1 MIIIISPAKNM
12 RKSEDWKEL
21 IDEGELS
28 CPRLYEKSNEVLA
41 HMKEYITEEIRA
53 IMKIKEELAQL
64 NYCRF
69 QRMKPISCCKNS
81 KNGKE
86 SPKFTGKTP
95 AIFAYDGIQYK
106 SISPES
112 ISKDGIEFLNDH
124 LRIIS
129 GLYGVLRPFD
139 MIDEYRLEMQTKV
152 KINDKANLYSFWDG
166 SISGNISEDLGGEGI
181 VLNLASKE
189 YSKTVEKYFDN
200 KKSES
205 KIKLIT
211 CTFKVEKAGKLKV
224 ESTASKK
231 ARGYMVRYIAENKID
246 DIEGVK
252 TFNID
257 GFTYSENESTEKE
270 IVFVKKVD

>member
-1 MIIIISPAKNM
+1 MITIISPAKNM

-21 IDEGELS
+21 IEDGELS
-28 CPRLYEKSNEVLA
+28 CPRLYEKSNEVLSQ
-41 HMKEYITEEIRA
+41 MKEYITEEIRA
-53 IMKIKEELAQL
+53 IMKIKENLAQL

-69 QRMKPISCCKNS
+69 QRMKPISCCKKDKGGN
-81 KNGKE
+81 
-86 SPKFTGKTP
+86 PKFTGKTP
-95 AIFAYDGIQYK
+95 SIFAYDGIQYK
-106 SISPES
+106 SIAPENM
-112 ISKDGIEFLNDH
+112 SKDEIEFLNDH

-152 KINDKANLYSFWDG
+152 KINDKANLYSFWNE
-166 SISGNISEDLGGEGI
+166 SIAKNIAGDLNGEGV

-189 YSKTVEKYFDN
+189 YSKTVEKYFDGKN
-200 KKSES
+200 SEYD
-205 KIKLIT
+205 INLVT

-246 DIEGVK
+246 DLDSVK
-252 TFNID
+252 KFDVD
-257 GFTYSENESTEKE
+257 GFKYSEEESTEKE
-270 IVFVKKVD
+270 FVFVKKVD

>member
-1 MIIIISPAKNM
+1 MITIISPAKNM

-81 KNGKE
+81 KDGKE

-231 ARGYMVRYIAENKID
+231 ARGYMARYIAENKID

>member
-1 MIIIISPAKNM
+1 MITIISPAKNM

-81 KNGKE
+81 KDGKE

-166 SISGNISEDLGGEGI
+166 SISGNISEDLGREGI

-224 ESTASKK
+224 ESIASKK

>member
-1 MIIIISPAKNM
+1 MITIISPAKNM

-41 HMKEYITEEIRA
+41 QMKEYITEEIRV
-53 IMKIKEELAQL
+53 IMKIKENLAQL

-81 KNGKE
+81 KDGKE

-112 ISKDGIEFLNDH
+112 ISKEGIEFLNDH

-166 SISGNISEDLGGEGI
+166 SISENISEDLGGEGI

>member
-1 MIIIISPAKNM
+1 MITIISPAKNM

-53 IMKIKEELAQL
+53 IMKIKENLAQL

-81 KNGKE
+81 KDGKE

-246 DIEGVK
+246 GIEGVK

>member
-1 MIIIISPAKNM
+1 MITIISPAKNM

-81 KNGKE
+81 KDGKE

-252 TFNID
+252 AFNID

>member
-1 MIIIISPAKNM
+1 MITIISPAKNM

-81 KNGKE
+81 KDGKE

-211 CTFKVEKAGKLKV
+211 CIFKVEKAGKLKV

>member
-1 MIIIISPAKNM
+1 MITIISPAKNM

-53 IMKIKEELAQL
+53 IMKIKENLAQL

-69 QRMKPISCCKNS
+69 QRMKPISCCKNA
-81 KNGKE
+81 KDGKE

-106 SISPES
+106 SIAPES

-139 MIDEYRLEMQTKV
+139 MIDEYRLEMQTKIKV
-152 KINDKANLYSFWDG
+152 NDKANLYSFWDG
-166 SISGNISEDLGGEGI
+166 SIAGNIAEDLGGEGV

-189 YSKTVEKYFDN
+189 YSKTVEKYFND
-200 KKSES
+200 KKAKS
-205 KIKLIT
+205 KIDLIT

-231 ARGYMVRYIAENKID
+231 ARGHMVKYIAENKID
-246 DIEGVK
+246 DIDGVK
-252 TFNID
+252 AFDID

>member
-1 MIIIISPAKNM
+1 MITIISPAKNM

-53 IMKIKEELAQL
+53 IMKIKEDLAQL

-81 KNGKE
+81 KDGKE

>member
-1 MIIIISPAKNM
+1 MITIISPAKNM

-81 KNGKE
+81 KDGKE

-152 KINDKANLYSFWDG
+152 KINDKANLYSFG
-166 SISGNISEDLGGEGI
+166 MA
-181 VLNLASKE
+181 ASLE
-189 YSKTVEKYFDN
+189 IYLKT
-200 KKSES
+200 
-205 KIKLIT
+205 
-211 CTFKVEKAGKLKV
+211 
-224 ESTASKK
+224 
-231 ARGYMVRYIAENKID
+231 
-246 DIEGVK
+246 
-252 TFNID
+252 
-257 GFTYSENESTEKE
+257 
-270 IVFVKKVD
+270 

>member
-1 MIIIISPAKNM
+1 MITIISPAKNM

-53 IMKIKEELAQL
+53 IMKIKEDLAQL

-81 KNGKE
+81 KDGKE

-211 CTFKVEKAGKLKV
+211 CIFKVEKAGKLKV

-231 ARGYMVRYIAENKID
+231 ARGYMARYIAENKID

>member
-1 MIIIISPAKNM
+1 MITIISPAKNM

-28 CPRLYEKSNEVLA
+28 CPRLYEKSNEVLV

-81 KNGKE
+81 KDGKE

-152 KINDKANLYSFWDG
+152 KVNDKANLYSFWDG

>member
-1 MIIIISPAKNM
+1 MITIISPAKNM

-53 IMKIKEELAQL
+53 IMKIKEDLAQL

-81 KNGKE
+81 KDGKE

-257 GFTYSENESTEKE
+257 GFTYSKNESTEKE

>member
-1 MIIIISPAKNM
+1 MITIISPAKNM

-81 KNGKE
+81 KDGKE

-257 GFTYSENESTEKE
+257 GFTYFENESTEKE

>member
-1 MIIIISPAKNM
+1 MITIISPAKNM

-81 KNGKE
+81 KDGKE

-166 SISGNISEDLGGEGI
+166 SISGNISEDLGREGI

-252 TFNID
+252 AFNID

>member
-1 MIIIISPAKNM
+1 MITIISPAKNM

-53 IMKIKEELAQL
+53 IMKIKEDLAQL

-81 KNGKE
+81 KDGKE

-211 CTFKVEKAGKLKV
+211 CIFKVEKAGKLKV

-246 DIEGVK
+246 GIEGVK

>member
-1 MIIIISPAKNM
+1 MITIISPAKNM

-53 IMKIKEELAQL
+53 IMKIKENLAQL

-81 KNGKE
+81 KDGKE

-152 KINDKANLYSFWDG
+152 KVNDKANLYSFWDG
-166 SISGNISEDLGGEGI
+166 SISGNISDDLGGEGI

-252 TFNID
+252 SFDID

>member
-1 MIIIISPAKNM
+1 MITIISPAKNM

-81 KNGKE
+81 KDGKE

-152 KINDKANLYSFWDG
+152 KVNEKANLYSFWDG

-246 DIEGVK
+246 GIEGVK

>member
-1 MIIIISPAKNM
+1 MITIISPAKNM

-53 IMKIKEELAQL
+53 IMKIKEDLAQL

-81 KNGKE
+81 KDGKE

-211 CTFKVEKAGKLKV
+211 CIFKVEKAGKLKV

>member
-1 MIIIISPAKNM
+1 MITIISPAKNM

-41 HMKEYITEEIRA
+41 QMKEYITEEIRV
-53 IMKIKEELAQL
+53 IMKIKENLAQL

-81 KNGKE
+81 KDGKE

-112 ISKDGIEFLNDH
+112 ISKEGIEFLNDH

-166 SISGNISEDLGGEGI
+166 SISENISEDLGGEGI

-252 TFNID
+252 TFDID

>member
-1 MIIIISPAKNM
+1 MITIISPAKNM

-53 IMKIKEELAQL
+53 IMKIKEDLAQL

-81 KNGKE
+81 KDGKE

-211 CTFKVEKAGKLKV
+211 CIFKVEKAGKLKV

-246 DIEGVK
+246 GIEGVK
-252 TFNID
+252 TFDID
-257 GFTYSENESTEKE
+257 GFIYSENESTEKE

>member
-1 MIIIISPAKNM
+1 MITIISPAKNM

-53 IMKIKEELAQL
+53 IMKIKENLAQL

-81 KNGKE
+81 KDGKE
-86 SPKFTGKTP
+86 KPKFTGKTP

-106 SISPES
+106 SIAPES
-112 ISKDGIEFLNDH
+112 ISKEGIEFLNDH

-152 KINDKANLYSFWDG
+152 KVNDKANLYSFWDG

>member
-1 MIIIISPAKNM
+1 MITIISPAKNM

-53 IMKIKEELAQL
+53 IMKIKEDLAQL

-81 KNGKE
+81 KDGKE

-152 KINDKANLYSFWDG
+152 KVNEKANLYSFWDG

-211 CTFKVEKAGKLKV
+211 CIFKVEKAGKLKV

-231 ARGYMVRYIAENKID
+231 ARGYMARYIAENKID

>member
-1 MIIIISPAKNM
+1 MITIISPAKNM

-81 KNGKE
+81 KDGKE

-112 ISKDGIEFLNDH
+112 ISKDGMEFLNNH

-166 SISGNISEDLGGEGI
+166 SISRNISEDLGGEGI

>member
-1 MIIIISPAKNM
+1 MITIISPAKNM

-81 KNGKE
+81 KDGKE

-106 SISPES
+106 SISPEN

-246 DIEGVK
+246 GIEGVK

>member
-1 MIIIISPAKNM
+1 MITIISPAKNM

-81 KNGKE
+81 KDGKE

-166 SISGNISEDLGGEGI
+166 SISGNISEDLGREGI

>member
-1 MIIIISPAKNM
+1 MITIISPAKNM

-81 KNGKE
+81 KDGKE

-112 ISKDGIEFLNDH
+112 ISKDGLEFLNDH

>member
-1 MIIIISPAKNM
+1 M
-12 RKSEDWKEL
+12 
-21 IDEGELS
+21 
-28 CPRLYEKSNEVLA
+28 C
-41 HMKEYITEEIRA
+41 IRD
-53 IMKIKEELAQL
+53 
-64 NYCRF
+64 R
-69 QRMKPISCCKNS
+69 SGS
-81 KNGKE
+81 E

-106 SISPES
+106 SIAPES
-112 ISKDGIEFLNDH
+112 ISKEGIEFLNEH

-152 KINDKANLYSFWDG
+152 KVNDKANLYSFWNG
-166 SISGNISEDLGGEGI
+166 SISGSISEDLGGEGI

-205 KIKLIT
+205 KVKLIT
-211 CTFKVEKAGKLKV
+211 CTFKVEKSGKLKV

-252 TFNID
+252 RFD
-257 GFTYSENESTEKE
+257 LDEFRYSEEESTEKE
-270 IVFVKKVD
+270 LVFVKKVD

>member
-1 MIIIISPAKNM
+1 MITIISPAKNM

-53 IMKIKEELAQL
+53 IMKIKENLAQL

-81 KNGKE
+81 KDGKE

-231 ARGYMVRYIAENKID
+231 ARGYMVSYIAENKID

>member
-1 MIIIISPAKNM
+1 MITIISPAKNM

-53 IMKIKEELAQL
+53 IMKIKEDLAQL

-81 KNGKE
+81 KDGKE

-246 DIEGVK
+246 GIEGVK
-252 TFNID
+252 TFDID
-257 GFTYSENESTEKE
+257 GFIYSENESTEKE

>member
-1 MIIIISPAKNM
+1 MITIISPAKNM
-12 RKSEDWKEL
+12 RKSEEWKNL
-21 IDEGELS
+21 IGENELS
-28 CPRLYEKSNEVLA
+28 CPKLYEKSNEVLA
-41 HMKEYITEEIRA
+41 HMKEYITEEMRA
-53 IMKIKEELAQL
+53 IMKIKENLAQL

-69 QRMKPISCCKNS
+69 QRMKPISCCKNA
-81 KNGKE
+81 KDGKE
-86 SPKFTGKTP
+86 NPKFTGKTP

-106 SISPES
+106 SIAPES

-124 LRIIS
+124 IRIIS

-152 KINDKANLYSFWDG
+152 KVNDKSNLYSFWDG
-166 SISGNISEDLGGEGI
+166 SISKSIADDLGGEGI

-189 YSKTVEKYFDN
+189 YSKTVEKYFDS

-205 KIKLIT
+205 KISLIT
-211 CTFKVEKAGKLKV
+211 CTFKVEKSGKLKV

-231 ARGYMVRYIAENKID
+231 ARGYMVKYIAENKID
-246 DIEGVK
+246 DIEGIK
-252 TFNID
+252 KFNCD
-257 GFTYSENESTEKE
+257 GFKYTEEESTEKE

>member
-1 MIIIISPAKNM
+1 MITIISPAKNM

-53 IMKIKEELAQL
+53 IMKIKEDLAQL

-81 KNGKE
+81 KDGKE

-152 KINDKANLYSFWDG
+152 KINDKANLYSFWDS
-166 SISGNISEDLGGEGI
+166 SIAENISDDLGGEGI

>member
-1 MIIIISPAKNM
+1 MITIISPAKNM

-81 KNGKE
+81 KDGKE

-106 SISPES
+106 SISPEN

-211 CTFKVEKAGKLKV
+211 CIFKVEKAGKLKV

-246 DIEGVK
+246 GIEGVK

>member
-1 MIIIISPAKNM
+1 MITIISPAKNM

-53 IMKIKEELAQL
+53 IMKIKEDLAQL

-81 KNGKE
+81 KDGKE

-152 KINDKANLYSFWDG
+152 KVNDKANLYSFWDG

>member
-1 MIIIISPAKNM
+1 MITIISPAKNM

-53 IMKIKEELAQL
+53 IMKIKEDLAQL

-81 KNGKE
+81 KDGKE

-152 KINDKANLYSFWDG
+152 KINDKANLYSFWDD

-246 DIEGVK
+246 GIEGVK

>member
-1 MIIIISPAKNM
+1 MITIISPAKNM

-53 IMKIKEELAQL
+53 IMKIKENLAQL

-81 KNGKE
+81 KDGKE

-112 ISKDGIEFLNDH
+112 ISKDGMEFLNDH

-166 SISGNISEDLGGEGI
+166 SISRNISEDLGGEGI

>member
-252 TFNID
+252 TFNIN

>member
-1 MIIIISPAKNM
+1 MITIISPAKNM

-53 IMKIKEELAQL
+53 IMKIKEDLAQL

-81 KNGKE
+81 KDGKE

-106 SISPES
+106 SISPEN

-129 GLYGVLRPFD
+129 GLYGILRPFD

-246 DIEGVK
+246 GIEGVK